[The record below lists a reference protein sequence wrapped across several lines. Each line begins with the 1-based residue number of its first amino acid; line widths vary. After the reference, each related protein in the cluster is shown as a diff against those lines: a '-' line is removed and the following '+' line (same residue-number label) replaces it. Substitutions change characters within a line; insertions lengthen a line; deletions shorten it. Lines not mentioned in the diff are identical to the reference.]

1 MKQTL
6 KIFAAGCA
14 VYVGMAACSA
24 ADTGSQR
31 LAGAGGSSAG
41 PASIGGSAG
50 LSGGTGGGLVDSGLD
65 AIADALTD
73 PVGDADAAPSAVVT
87 AQCDKTFR
95 AAGAGYDTLYAE
107 ASFSG
112 ATVNDLAAVRV
123 VLNYAEAP
131 QIPGYTAAASIP
143 QLRPGFAAVLC
154 GYDLASSV
162 IPSSVTF
169 ILP

>member
-1 MKQTL
+1 LKQTL
-6 KIFAAGCA
+6 KILIAGCA

-41 PASIGGSAG
+41 TVSI
-50 LSGGTGGGLVDSGLD
+50 GGTGGGLVDSGLD

-87 AQCDKTFR
+87 AQCDRTFR
-95 AAGAGYDTLYAE
+95 GAGASYDTLYAE
-107 ASFSG
+107 AAFAG
-112 ATVNDLAAVRV
+112 MGVNDLADVRV
-123 VLNYAEAP
+123 VLNYAEAQ